1 MEWITSKFS
10 KQRPDYGPKLHVN
23 TIQLQVHKCIEPFLS
38 ASQRLGASSS
48 HFVVVVV
55 VLVLVLVMF
64 NFQTLEIIKYRAQI
78 PPVSEL
84 EKI

>member
-1 MEWITSKFS
+1 MSFIH
-10 KQRPDYGPKLHVN
+10 LLAHVP
-23 TIQLQVHKCIEPFLS
+23 TYSLFLS

-48 HFVVVVV
+48 HFVV

>member
-1 MEWITSKFS
+1 MN
-10 KQRPDYGPKLHVN
+10 YLYPKPIFKRERV
-23 TIQLQVHKCIEPFLS
+23 S
-38 ASQRLGASSS
+38 RASMR

-55 VLVLVLVMF
+55 VVLVLVLVLVMF